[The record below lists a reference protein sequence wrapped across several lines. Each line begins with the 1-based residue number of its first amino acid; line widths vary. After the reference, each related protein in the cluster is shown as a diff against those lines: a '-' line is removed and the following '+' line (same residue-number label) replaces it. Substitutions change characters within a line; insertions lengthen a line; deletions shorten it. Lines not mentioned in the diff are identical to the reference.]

1 MKSQDKNKVSIFSF
15 LDSQARMN
23 PNETAFVLLGK
34 GYEIIDTITYKEL
47 YFQSSRIAS
56 YLDKNAKSNIVI
68 QLFDQSING
77 VKAFWGCLQCGKIP
91 FPVYYNSGK
100 DIK

>member
-15 LDSQARMN
+15 LDSQARMK

-47 YFQSSRIAS
+47 YLQSSRIAS
-56 YLDKNAKSNIVI
+56 YLDRNAKSNIVI
-68 QLFDQSING
+68 QLFDQSIRDDTG
-77 VKAFWGCLQCGKIP
+77 KVHCLG
-91 FPVYYNSGK
+91 F
-100 DIK
+100 

>member
-77 VKAFWGCLQCGKIP
+77 VKAFWGCL
-91 FPVYYNSGK
+91 
-100 DIK
+100 

>member
-1 MKSQDKNKVSIFSF
+1 
-15 LDSQARMN
+15 MN

-91 FPVYYNSGK
+91 FLKILQQWERYK
-100 DIK
+100 K